1 MSSLTSDDDNL
12 IVKLT
17 FNDPNFGDNK
27 EKVKAIP
34 GRRWDD
40 TGKQWLLPKEPD
52 IADRVLRSIR
62 PDEVD
67 EDIVAWIRASKTSS
81 EEALT
86 SPLPDDAQLQI
97 PWANMRMD
105 WQPEIVN
112 DEKVNGLLPYQRAAV
127 DAMASNGR
135 MLLCDDMG
143 LGKTLQ
149 SISAV
154 EEFKLRYDVPDGPKL
169 VIAPASVLGS
179 WARELNRWL
188 HEPEVVIVN
197 AATPAKRHDQIVQ
210 GVKDNAWIIVNWEQL
225 RVKKTTIKKPN
236 GGRKTIT
243 EMKEPLFES
252 TQWLAVIADE
262 IHRAKNR
269 TAQQSKGL
277 HRIEG
282 KVMFGLTGTPMLNS
296 PDELWSPLRWLWPED
311 YHERGAAHSPGALA
325 YWPFYTT
332 YVDHWEDHF
341 GRKIVTGV
349 LNPDALRY
357 ALKDKIIRRLA
368 PAGGRK
374 RIYESV
380 PLTPTQKKLYTDAE
394 KAMWLAVAEEASA
407 GNEDAIKFARAAQEG
422 ATPYELMQIPNGA
435 ARFVRLQQIIE
446 NTALLGGPDES
457 AIMDHMEQKYE
468 DSQPNQWI
476 VFCKYKH
483 SCELLAERLRKKF
496 GAEVAIYNG
505 DTSTQERTE
514 IENRYQAG
522 QIDVIVGTIA
532 AMNTGITL
540 TSGHL
545 QYWLSRD
552 VVPANNEQGEARQD
566 RLGQQHLVMVYIP
579 QAEGTVA
586 ESKVHPINK
595 IKEGIVKTVLPQL
608 EIEESRA

>member
-1 MSSLTSDDDNL
+1 MSSLTADNDNL
-12 IVKLT
+12 YVKLT
-17 FNDPNFGDNK
+17 FDANFGDNK

-40 TGKQWLLPKEPD
+40 ANKAWVLPKD
-52 IADRVLRSIR
+52 AAIADRVIRSIR
-62 PDEVD
+62 PEDVD
-67 EDIVAWIRASKTSS
+67 EDIITWIRTSKTSN

-86 SPLPDDAQLQI
+86 SPLPEDAELLV
-97 PWANMRMD
+97 PWATMRAD
-105 WQPEIVN
+105 WQPEVVN

-127 DAMASNGR
+127 DAMATNSR

-154 EEFKLRYDVPDGPKL
+154 EEFKLRNDLPDGPKL

-179 WARELNRWL
+179 WDRELRRWL
-188 HEPEVVIVN
+188 HDPEVVIVN
-197 AATPAKRHDQIVQ
+197 ATTPAKRKAQIEE
-210 GVKDNAWIIVNWEQL
+210 GVKNNAWIIVNWEQL
-225 RVKKTTIKKPN
+225 RVKKVKVKKKN
-236 GGRKTIT
+236 GGSKTVT
-243 EMKEPLFES
+243 EMKEPLFQTTE
-252 TQWLAVIADE
+252 WLAVIADE

-269 TAQQSKGL
+269 SAQQSQGL
-277 HRIEG
+277 HRVEG
-282 KVMFGLTGTPMLNS
+282 KAMFGLTGTPMLNS
-296 PDELWSPLRWLWPED
+296 PDELWSPLRWLWPDE
-311 YHERGAAHSPGALA
+311 YHESGARRNPGAIA
-325 YWPFYTT
+325 FWPFYNL
-332 YVDHWEDHF
+332 YVDDWEDAYGH
-341 GRKIVTGV
+341 KVVTGV
-349 LNPDALRY
+349 KNPDALRY
-357 ALKDKIIRRLA
+357 ALKDKLIRRLA

-380 PLTPTQKKLYTDAE
+380 PLTKSQQKLYDEAQTS
-394 KAMWLAVAEEASA
+394 MWLMISEEVSA
-407 GNEDAIKFARAAQEG
+407 GNEDAIRFAKAAAEG

-446 NTALLGGPDES
+446 NAALLGGPDES
-457 AIMDHMEQKYE
+457 GVMDDFEQKFE
-468 DSQPNQWI
+468 DSQPNQWL
-476 VFCKYKH
+476 VFCKYKQ
-483 SCELLAERLRKKF
+483 SCEILAERLRKKF
-496 GAEVAIYNG
+496 GAEVAVYNG

-566 RLGQQHLVMVYIP
+566 RLGQQHLVIVYIP

-586 ESKVHPINK
+586 AGSVFRTNK
-595 IKEGIVKTVLPQL
+595 IKEGIIKTVLPQL
-608 EIEESRA
+608 DIQETRV